1 MSRPAEGRG
10 RRAGASVS
18 SPGVHFGDPAA
29 ARAPARGVDEDGAAV
44 VRARP
49 GSFGLFASLPLPD
62 VDAALAEP
70 AYALDVLGAD
80 GVVLETNTHGVCLG
94 GRAAGVPVPGGDHLW
109 VGLTDGEAEECPTV
123 TAEFAA
129 RFCA

>member
-1 MSRPAEGRG
+1 M
-10 RRAGASVS
+10 S
-18 SPGVHFGDPAA
+18 SPGVHFGDPAT
-29 ARAPARGVDEDGAAV
+29 ARAPAREVDEDGAAV

-49 GSFGLFASLPLPD
+49 GRFG
-62 VDAALAEP
+62 
-70 AYALDVLGAD
+70 
-80 GVVLETNTHGVCLG
+80 
-94 GRAAGVPVPGGDHLW
+94 LW